1 MQCGVELHSS
11 LTLALPRT
19 VKVTLAFSVPTVKVT
34 RALLSAPQRW
44 GDDGNP
50 PTLPHSGHGVRY
62 VAPRGG
68 YRLLSPAREYG
79 GGECSCEAGTRSNN
93 EGALRE

>member
-19 VKVTLAFSVPTVKVT
+19 VKVTLAFSVPTLKVT

-44 GDDGNP
+44 EDDGNP

-62 VAPRGG
+62 LAPPWWLPPTLPLTRIRRGVQLRG
-68 YRLLSPAREYG
+68 AN
-79 GGECSCEAGTRSNN
+79 RSNN

>member
-44 GDDGNP
+44 EDDGNP

-62 VAPRGG
+62 VAPPWWLPPTLPRTRIRRGVQLRVG
-68 YRLLSPAREYG
+68 NREQQ
-79 GGECSCEAGTRSNN
+79 
-93 EGALRE
+93 

>member
-44 GDDGNP
+44 EDDGNP

-62 VAPRGG
+62 VS
-68 YRLLSPAREYG
+68 SPVVATAYSPPHANTEGSAVAR
-79 GGECSCEAGTRSNN
+79 
-93 EGALRE
+93 RE